1 MIPISVSNN
10 EDHEDR
16 RGENNGGMDN
26 LLISPRK
33 IIPPEQN
40 RNWNNFTPD
49 QRGSGSPIRKHLDRL
64 KIYSDANLESI
75 RKLGRVVIF
84 SQPSIRE
91 EELDDSDIDE
101 DIKFEKDDMVSKF
114 IENED
119 YSVNSNDLKFI
130 HKKSY

>member
-1 MIPISVSNN
+1 MIPICVNNN
-10 EDHEDR
+10 EDHKDR
-16 RGENNGGMDN
+16 RGENNGGKDN
-26 LLISPRK
+26 HIITPRK
-33 IIPPEQN
+33 IIPPEQD

-49 QRGSGSPIRKHLDRL
+49 HRGIRPKHLDRL

-101 DIKFEKDDMVSKF
+101 DI
-114 IENED
+114 
-119 YSVNSNDLKFI
+119 
-130 HKKSY
+130 